1 MSSLAPI
8 FRGRAESGRGDKVP
22 PGGPMGARP
31 RSRPMARRGG
41 VAAARQVITQLG
53 AAEVPDPGPLPPPPP
68 HTLFSV
74 SSPAWP
80 RPAQPSVVSV
90 VESCGSLCKMMCPP
104 PQVSWS
110 RCGLYLE
117 MADDVRSSIWIAL
130 SRDTAAAPRLPANFS
145 GKYLQSQSIR
155 AVSCCMWVESWTTLP
170 SPAHHWH
177 GREGVVLSVDRCSAK
192 NRLSMRMR
200 IRYLQGPCNV
210 TMHGLALCNSCQSYL
225 RNSPESYFWF

>member
-1 MSSLAPI
+1 
-8 FRGRAESGRGDKVP
+8 
-22 PGGPMGARP
+22 MGARP
-31 RSRPMARRGG
+31 CSRPMARRGG

-53 AAEVPDPGPLPPPPP
+53 AAEVPDPGPPPPASP

-80 RPAQPSVVSV
+80 RPAQPSLVSV
-90 VESCGSLCKMMCPP
+90 VQSCGSLCKMLCPQ
-104 PQVSWS
+104 PQVSRS
-110 RCGLYLE
+110 RCRLYLE
-117 MADDVRSSIWIAL
+117 MADDVRSSIWSAL

-155 AVSCCMWVESWTTLP
+155 AASCCMWVESWTTLP

-200 IRYLQGPCNV
+200 IRYLHGPC
-210 TMHGLALCNSCQSYL
+210 M
-225 RNSPESYFWF
+225 